1 MQLLTSVVTS
11 KFSCPTFRV
20 FPGKRHESSTSQPA
34 PLLASSSWELIP
46 PFCGE
51 KNLLLTFLADFPS
64 YSPFFEKKQLPFCP
78 LSCGLKKVLQ
88 NSNLIHPFLTQ
99 GTPTDSSKISV
110 SARSPHAGRRRIFAF
125 FDPKSVHR
133 EAEIVY
139 PQREFFWGVLY
150 ARYLENSSMNGMNK
164 KKTWNQ
170 GYIPPKAEG
179 HSQFTGPFSVYI
191 CFWSSAPAPIQK
203 FLAANEWWG
212 VHPD

>member
-64 YSPFFEKKQLPFCP
+64 YSPFFKKKTSPFLPTF
-78 LSCGLKKVLQ
+78 LVASKVLQ
-88 NSNLIHPFLTQ
+88 NSNLIHPFFTQ

-110 SARSPHAGRRRIFAF
+110 SATSPQLEEAASRFSTRV
-125 FDPKSVHR
+125 VHR
-133 EAEIVY
+133 KRRLCI
-139 PQREFFWGVLY
+139 RNGIFLGGY
-150 ARYLENSSMNGMNK
+150 ARYLENSSMNEWTKRKPG
-164 KKTWNQ
+164 TRVQ
-170 GYIPPKAEG
+170 PPKAEG
-179 HSQFTGPFSVYI
+179 QTGPFSVYM
-191 CFWSSAPAPIQK
+191 
-203 FLAANEWWG
+203 FLVLG
-212 VHPD
+212 SGPHPRF